1 MSEQEQNTENV
12 EDLLD
17 IENEVEAN
25 PKIELLIKFIAGIF
39 LFVTI
44 LTVLIC
50 ISLLVQSYLTH
61 HIVYEQLIFDTF
73 KINYG
78 IDEFNYLCFKIIG
91 CLLLV
96 TIPLVNISLSGNSN
110 LEFQKTKYIL
120 FFAGITF
127 LFLYIIL
134 LIQTRH
140 DASINSWSYFTE
152 ISLTF
157 CLIPMSLASV
167 SKKYEKLFQPF
178 SWIILVIAIT
188 SLLSQS

>member
-1 MSEQEQNTENV
+1 MSEQKQNTENA

-17 IENEVEAN
+17 IENEAEAN
-25 PKIELLIKFIAGIF
+25 PKIELLLKFIAGIF
-39 LFVTI
+39 LFVTT

-50 ISLLVQSYLTH
+50 ISLLLQSYLTH

-78 IDEFNYLCFKIIG
+78 IYEFNYLCFRTIG

-96 TIPLVNISLSGNSN
+96 TIPLVNLSLSGNTN

-120 FFAGITF
+120 FFAAITF

-140 DASINSWSYFTE
+140 DSINSWAYFTE
-152 ISLTF
+152 ISLIF
-157 CLIPMSLASV
+157 GLISMSFTSV
-167 SKKYEKLFQPF
+167 SKKYEKLLQPF

-188 SLLSQS
+188 SALSES

>member
-1 MSEQEQNTENV
+1 MSEQKQNTENA

-25 PKIELLIKFIAGIF
+25 PKIELLITFIAGIF

-50 ISLLVQSYLTH
+50 ISLLIQSYSTH

-78 IDEFNYLCFKIIG
+78 IYEFNYLCFRTIG

-96 TIPLVNISLSGNSN
+96 TIPLVNLSLSGNTN
-110 LEFQKTKYIL
+110 LKFQKTKYIL
-120 FFAGITF
+120 FFAAITF

-140 DASINSWSYFTE
+140 GSMNSWAYFTE
-152 ISLTF
+152 ISLIF
-157 CLIPMSLASV
+157 GLISMSFTSV
-167 SKKYEKLFQPF
+167 SKKYEKLLQPF

-188 SLLSQS
+188 SALSES